1 MGSLF
6 AGGGAGDRDYKQVV
20 RDAIDSI
27 GEDVS
32 LKIDTKDINTIY
44 LHEATKC
51 LRRSFYDRMDPLDTA
66 QTQFNKVLGG
76 LFRKMKS
83 NATTGKYDMDGGLV
97 LKGEA
102 DMIKDDVI
110 LIFRSVDK
118 FPENPMPVD
127 MLYLNACM
135 WLFEKIEGVIVYIT
149 PDGKEDSFVANR
161 NQKMFEEVI
170 RRTKVLHD
178 LLEKNKAD
186 PKAKPPIIEPS
197 LDCLDCQYYERC
209 YIKKKT
215 GKTIT
220 ISSLFGKFGKEDT
233 I

>member
-1 MGSLF
+1 MVV
-6 AGGGAGDRDYKQVV
+6 GDRDYKQIV

-27 GEDVS
+27 GEDAQ
-32 LKIDTKDINTIY
+32 LKFDLKDSNTIY

-51 LRRSFYDRMDPLDTA
+51 LRRSFYDRTEPLETE

-83 NATTGKYDMDGGLV
+83 QSTVSKYDMDGGLA
-97 LKGEA
+97 LKGQA

-110 LIFRSVDK
+110 LIFRSVNRY
-118 FPENPMPVD
+118 PENPLPVD
-127 MLYLNACM
+127 ILYINACM
-135 WLFEKIEGVIVYIT
+135 WMFNKIEGVVVYIT
-149 PDGKEDSFVANR
+149 PDGKEESFVTNK

-170 RRTKVLHD
+170 RRTKVFHD
-178 LLEKNKAD
+178 LIERRNTD

-197 LDCLDCQYYERC
+197 MDCLECQYYERC
-209 YIKKKT
+209 YIRKKE
-215 GKTIT
+215 GKQIT
-220 ISSLFGKFGKEDT
+220 ISSLFGKFGKEDNG

>member
-1 MGSLF
+1 MGPLF

-20 RDAIDSI
+20 KDAFDSI
-27 GEDVS
+27 DDVVS

-51 LRRSFYDRMDPLDTA
+51 LRRSFYDRMDPLETE

-83 NATTGKYDMDGGLV
+83 NATVGKYDLDGGLT
-97 LKGEA
+97 LKGQA
-102 DMIKDDVI
+102 DMIKDDVV
-110 LIFRSVDK
+110 LLFRSIDK
-118 FPENPMPVD
+118 FPENPLAVD

-135 WLFEKIEGVIVYIT
+135 WMFNKIEGIIVYIT
-149 PDGKEDSFVANR
+149 PDGKEDSFVTNR

-170 RRTKVLHD
+170 KRSRVFQDFLK
-178 LLEKNKAD
+178 KNKV
-186 PKAKPPIIEPS
+186 PIIEPS
-197 LDCLDCQYYERC
+197 RDCLDCPYYERC
-209 YIKKKT
+209 YIRKKE
-215 GKTIT
+215 GKQ
-220 ISSLFGKFGKEDT
+220 ISIASLFGKFGKEDK

>member
-1 MGSLF
+1 MGSSD
-6 AGGGAGDRDYKQVV
+6 AGDRDYKQVV

-27 GEDVS
+27 GEDIS
-32 LKIDTKDINTIY
+32 FKIDTKDINTIY
-44 LHEATKC
+44 LYEATKC
-51 LRRSFYDRMDPLDTA
+51 LRRSFYDRTDLLETEH
-66 QTQFNKVLGG
+66 TQFNKILGG
-76 LFRKMKS
+76 LFRKIKS
-83 NATTGKYDMDGGLV
+83 QSTVGEYDMTGGLT
-97 LKGEA
+97 LKGQA
-102 DMIKDDVI
+102 DMIKDDVV
-110 LIFRSVDK
+110 LIFRSIAK
-118 FPENPMPVD
+118 FPENPIPAD
-127 MLYLNACM
+127 MLYINACM
-135 WLFEKIEGVIVYIT
+135 WMFDQIEGVIVYIT
-149 PDGKEDSFVANR
+149 PDGKEESFVTNR

-170 RRTKVLHD
+170 RRTKIFHD
-178 LLEKNKAD
+178 LLEKNNAD

>member
-1 MGSLF
+1 MSV
-6 AGGGAGDRDYKQVV
+6 GDRDYKQIV

-27 GEDVS
+27 GEDIVF
-32 LKIDTKDINTIY
+32 KIDAKDNSTIY
-44 LHEATKC
+44 LQEATKC
-51 LRRSFYDRMDPLDTA
+51 LRRSFYDRTDPLETE

-83 NATTGKYDMDGGLV
+83 QATMGNYDMDGGLA
-97 LKGEA
+97 LKGQV

-127 MLYLNACM
+127 ILYVNACM
-135 WLFEKIEGVIVYIT
+135 WMFDKIEGVIVYIT

-161 NQKMFEEVI
+161 NQKMFEEVV

-197 LDCLDCQYYERC
+197 PDCLDCQYYERC

-215 GKTIT
+215 GKTVT

>member
-1 MGSLF
+1 MGPLF

-27 GEDVS
+27 GEDIS
-32 LKIDTKDINTIY
+32 LKIDTKDTNTIY

-51 LRRSFYDRMDPLDTA
+51 LRRSFYDRIDPLETE

-83 NATTGKYDMDGGLV
+83 NATVGKYDLDGGLT
-97 LKGEA
+97 LKGQA
-102 DMIKDDVI
+102 DMIKDDVV
-110 LIFRSVDK
+110 LLFRSIDK
-118 FPENPMPVD
+118 FPENPLAVD

-135 WLFEKIEGVIVYIT
+135 WLFDKIEGIIVYIT
-149 PDGKEDSFVANR
+149 PDGKEDSFVTNR

-215 GKTIT
+215 GRTIT
-220 ISSLFGKFGKEDT
+220 MGSLLNQFGKDDT

>member
-1 MGSLF
+1 MVV
-6 AGGGAGDRDYKQVV
+6 GDRDYKQIV

-27 GEDVS
+27 GEDVQ
-32 LKIDTKDINTIY
+32 LKFDTKNPNIVY

-51 LRRSFYDRMDPLDTA
+51 LRRSFYDRTEPLDTE

-83 NATTGKYDMDGGLV
+83 KATIGTYKMDSGLA
-97 LKGEA
+97 LKGQV
-102 DMIKDDVI
+102 DMIEDDVVM
-110 LIFRSVDK
+110 IFRAVNRY
-118 FPENPMPVD
+118 PENPLPVD
-127 MLYLNACM
+127 ILYVNACM
-135 WLFEKIEGVIVYIT
+135 WMFDKIEGVVVYIT
-149 PDGKEDSFVANR
+149 PDGKEESFVTNR

-170 RRTKVLHD
+170 RRTKVFHD
-178 LLEKNKAD
+178 LIDRRNTD

-209 YIKKKT
+209 YIRKKE
-215 GKTIT
+215 GKQIT
-220 ISSLFGKFGKEDT
+220 LSSLFGKFCKEDS

>member
-1 MGSLF
+1 MGPLF

-27 GEDVS
+27 GEDIS

-51 LRRSFYDRMDPLDTA
+51 LRRSFYDRMDPLETE

-83 NATTGKYDMDGGLV
+83 NATTGRYDMDGGLV
-97 LKGEA
+97 LKGDA

-118 FPENPMPVD
+118 FPENPMPAD

-149 PDGKEDSFVANR
+149 PDGKEESFVANR

-215 GKTIT
+215 GRTIT
-220 ISSLFGKFGKEDT
+220 MGSLLNQFGKDDT